1 MSLFKHIRR
10 TLPLV
15 AGLFAA
21 VLLCGAGGQSC
32 DADEIDRVFD
42 PENFDTSSRPLEG
55 VIEIREIIL
64 LRRGT
69 DKEEMVPTMF
79 SDDICLNTNI
89 LLRTADVKEIRAI
102 PIEKQKPYYSLELK
116 LTERGKRHWIG
127 LSLPNKGKHVAF
139 LIDGIVYRTFV
150 PRMLYDDVT
159 DSIIVDGPFDP
170 ATAKKLESNSAR
182 NYFRLK

>member
-1 MSLFKHIRR
+1 MFIFKHIRR

-15 AGLFAA
+15 AGLLAA
-21 VLLCGAGGQSC
+21 VLFCGAEGQSC
-32 DADEIDRVFD
+32 TAEDIDHVFD
-42 PENFDTSSRPLEG
+42 PESLDTSNRPLEG
-55 VIEIREIIL
+55 VIEIREIIR

-69 DKEEMVPTMF
+69 DKEEWAPTMF
-79 SDDICLNTNI
+79 GDDICLNTNI
-89 LLRTADVKEIRAI
+89 LLRTSDVKEIKAI
-102 PIEKQKPYYSLELK
+102 PLEKQKPYYSLELK
-116 LTERGKRHWIG
+116 LTDRGKRHWIG

-139 LIDGIVYRTFV
+139 LIDGVVYRTFV

-182 NYFRLK
+182 NYFHLK

>member
-1 MSLFKHIRR
+1 MSISKHIRR
-10 TLPLV
+10 TLPV
-15 AGLFAA
+15 IVGLLAA
-21 VLLCGAGGQSC
+21 VLFCGAEGQSC
-32 DADEIDRVFD
+32 TADDIDHVFD
-42 PENFDTSSRPLEG
+42 PENFDTSNRPLEG
-55 VIEIREIIL
+55 VIEIREIIR

-69 DKEEMVPTMF
+69 DKEEWAPTMF
-79 SDDICLNTNI
+79 GDDICLNTAV
-89 LLRTADVKEIRAI
+89 LLRTSDVKEIKAI
-102 PIEKQKPYYSLELK
+102 PLEKQKPYYSLELK
-116 LTERGKRHWIG
+116 LTDRGKRHWIG

-139 LIDGIVYRTFV
+139 LIDGVVYRTFV

>member
-1 MSLFKHIRR
+1 MSIFKHIRR

-15 AGLFAA
+15 AGLLAT

-32 DADEIDRVFD
+32 SADDIDHMFD
-42 PENFDTSSRPLEG
+42 PENFDTSDRPLEG
-55 VIEIREIIL
+55 VIEIREIIR

-69 DKEEMVPTMF
+69 EKEEWVPTMF
-79 SDDICLNTNI
+79 GDDICLNTAV
-89 LLRTADVKEIRAI
+89 LLRTADVKEIKAI

-116 LTERGKRHWIG
+116 LTDRGKRHWIG

-139 LIDGIVYRTFV
+139 LIDGVVYRTFV

-182 NYFRLK
+182 NHFRLK

>member
-32 DADEIDRVFD
+32 DAEDIDHVFD
-42 PENFDTSSRPLEG
+42 PENFDSSNRPLEG
-55 VIEIREIIL
+55 VIEIREIIR

-69 DKEEMVPTMF
+69 DKEEWAPTMF
-79 SDDICLNTNI
+79 SDDICLNTAV
-89 LLRTADVKEIRAI
+89 LLKSSDVQEIKAI
-102 PIEKQKPYYSLELK
+102 PLEKQKPYYSLELK
-116 LTERGKRHWIG
+116 LTDRGKRHWIG

-139 LIDGIVYRTFV
+139 LIDGVVYRTFV